1 MRWSKLLIVCFF
13 FVCSCQNKEVYR
25 YENAQ
30 KLMQHYVDFN
40 ALKDGERVLFYSTYT
55 GCVSCRNLVKQE
67 METLQFI
74 PGLYI
79 ITNNKSTPIKSNK
92 IYFDSLDLINHT
104 NVGFSGPT
112 ILEKRGDKLVYLLEV
127 TAQSKD
133 SFDLL
138 FNPSKK

>member
-1 MRWSKLLIVCFF
+1 MCVLVLF
-13 FVCSCQNKEVYR
+13 SCNKNNDYR
-25 YENAQ
+25 FAGAQ
-30 KLMQHYVDFN
+30 EILAQYVDFSSI
-40 ALKDGERVLFYSTYT
+40 KDGERILFYSTYT
-55 GCVSCRNLVKQE
+55 GCESCRRMVKNE
-67 METLQFI
+67 MDSLQFI

-79 ITNNKSTPIKSNK
+79 ITNNRSTPIKSNK

-112 ILEKRGDKLVYLLEV
+112 ILEKRGDRLVYLLEV

-138 FNPSKK
+138 FNLSKK